1 MIPLVSPSVLRF
13 RRLSF
18 MMANLLT
25 WVGLLAALWQA
36 IGWSWLNLG
45 LVICFATFLPWSV
58 LGFWNGTIGLALLF
72 SPRLAPPGTTAPITV
87 RTAVVMTIRNEDP
100 ARALARLQIV
110 QRSLDATGTGTRF
123 GFFVLS
129 DTTDPDIALR
139 EEAAIAAWRE
149 SMPDADRLHY
159 RRRPVN
165 TGFKAG
171 NIMEFCQRWS
181 DAFALMVTLDADS
194 LMSGPAI
201 LHLVRIMQDNPRCG
215 IVQGLVTGLPAHS
228 LFARVFQFGMRHGM
242 RSYTVGQAWWTGD
255 CGPFWGHNA
264 IIRIAPF
271 REHCVLPLLSGRP
284 PFGGP
289 ILSHDQVEAVL
300 IRRAGWQVRL
310 QPVVGGSWEDNPPT
324 ILDYI
329 HRDLRWCQ
337 GNLQYIRLLALPGLP
352 PVSRFQLVWAILMFA
367 GIPAWT
373 LLIALLP
380 AAASA
385 LPQSDWLSAVYWLFL
400 LMFLW
405 PKLAG
410 YLHTAASRHRRLRY
424 GGLPRFIAGALAEIG
439 FSLLQT
445 SITSL
450 HVTGFIAAM
459 LTGRAAH
466 WSVQARDAHTL
477 SWRQAARIFWPQTL
491 FGVTLHAALLAMAP
505 ALLPWA
511 LPFTFGYL
519 LAIPFAV
526 LTANP
531 ALNRWCAR
539 YGLFAIPEERDP
551 PPEVLALLPRT

>member
-1 MIPLVSPSVLRF
+1 
-13 RRLSF
+13 
-18 MMANLLT
+18 
-25 WVGLLAALWQA
+25 
-36 IGWSWLNLG
+36 
-45 LVICFATFLPWSV
+45 
-58 LGFWNGTIGLALLF
+58 
-72 SPRLAPPGTTAPITV
+72 
-87 RTAVVMTIRNEDP
+87 
-100 ARALARLQIV
+100 
-110 QRSLDATGTGTRF
+110 
-123 GFFVLS
+123 
-129 DTTDPDIALR
+129 
-139 EEAAIAAWRE
+139 
-149 SMPDADRLHY
+149 
-159 RRRPVN
+159 
-165 TGFKAG
+165 
-171 NIMEFCQRWS
+171 
-181 DAFALMVTLDADS
+181 
-194 LMSGPAI
+194 
-201 LHLVRIMQDNPRCG
+201 
-215 IVQGLVTGLPAHS
+215 
-228 LFARVFQFGMRHGM
+228 MRHGM

-271 REHCVLPLLSGRP
+271 REHCALPVLSGRP

-300 IRRAGWQVRL
+300 MRRAGWQVRL
-310 QPVVGGSWEDNPPT
+310 QPGAGGSWEDNPPT

-380 AAASA
+380 AAAA
-385 LPQSDWLSAVYWLFL
+385 VMPAPRIGWLSTVYWLFL

-405 PKLAG
+405 PKLVG
-410 YLHTAASRHRRLRY
+410 YLQSAASRHRRLRY
-424 GGLPRFIAGALAEIG
+424 GGLPRFLAGALGEIG

-450 HVTGFIAAM
+450 HVTGFIAA
-459 LTGRAAH
+459 LLAGHAGR
-466 WSVQARDAHTL
+466 WTVQARDAHTV
-477 SWRQAARIFWPQTL
+477 SWGQAARTFWPQTL
-491 FGVTLHAALLAMAP
+491 FGVTLHAALLAIAP
-505 ALLPWA
+505 DILPWA
-511 LPFTFGYL
+511 LPFTLGYP

-539 YGLFAIPEERDP
+539 HGLFAVPEERDP